1 VAGEGA
7 NFSGCCFYRGFH
19 PPSQSYLGADGFAE
33 LLGGGGHKIIF
44 TFLKKDID
52 TLSKASDSHTV
63 MKNQPYK
70 FNSLENARTFAAR
83 CEKAMGIL
91 MGDDLKYWVVTLADF
106 ERGIRAG
113 YEPTK

>member
-1 VAGEGA
+1 
-7 NFSGCCFYRGFH
+7 
-19 PPSQSYLGADGFAE
+19 
-33 LLGGGGHKIIF
+33 
-44 TFLKKDID
+44 
-52 TLSKASDSHTV
+52 

-91 MGDDLKYWVVTLADF
+91 MGDDMKYWVVTLADF

>member
-1 VAGEGA
+1 MRVVLRGA
-7 NFSGCCFYRGFH
+7 AWHFH
-19 PPSQSYLGADGFAE
+19 V
-33 LLGGGGHKIIF
+33 KNN
-44 TFLKKDID
+44 LKKVVDEIHKPCEC
-52 TLSKASDSHTV
+52 SVV

-91 MGDDLKYWVVTLADF
+91 MGDDMKYWVVTLADF